1 MSSLFYVAIGGA
13 VGSSL
18 RYFISSIFKLLFPAY
33 PLGTIFVNI
42 LGSFLI
48 GLLISNVESKIY
60 SEQFLKYFLI
70 IGLLGSFT
78 TFSAFSIEVLELYND
93 KKIFLAILYI
103 LVSVILCIIA
113 AYSGYNISRIYS

>member
-18 RYFISSIFKLLFPAY
+18 RYFISLIFKLLFPAY

>member
-1 MSSLFYVAIGGA
+1 MTSLFYVAIGGA

-18 RYFISSIFKLLFPAY
+18 RYFISLIFKLLFPAY